1 MGMGGWMDERIQKK
15 MEAWHALGGCGDYA
29 VPGPNNGEGQLGL
42 LANIFRT

>member
-1 MGMGGWMDERIQKK
+1 MKERIQKK
-15 MEAWHALGGCGDYA
+15 MEAWHALGGWAGDFA